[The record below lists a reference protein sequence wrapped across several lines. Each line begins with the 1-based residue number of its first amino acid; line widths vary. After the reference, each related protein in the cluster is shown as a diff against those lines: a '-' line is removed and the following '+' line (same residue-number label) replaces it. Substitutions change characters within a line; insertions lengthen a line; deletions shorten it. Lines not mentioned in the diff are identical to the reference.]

1 MGRRCAFDGCDRDAT
16 RLFQAGPVNGWLCE
30 DHFQQALN
38 AAAEE
43 QAIERR
49 KLDAKWRA
57 HLQNYMREN
66 HIDPSALTEAQTRQI
81 GDEAR
86 RWMQDKGMER
96 KTE

>member
-16 RLFQAGPVNGWLCE
+16 RLFQADPVNGWLCE

-43 QAIERR
+43 QAIERS
-49 KLDAKWRA
+49 KLDAEWRA

-66 HIDPSALTEAQTRQI
+66 HIEPAALTEAQTRQI
-81 GDEAR
+81 GAEAR